1 MSDTQNKNVQIKKRK
16 KKKKKKCTEDN
27 CNSCNKKNKSDN
39 NDNSSKKTSKL
50 CSFGYV
56 DYMILSS
63 TLAIALGEELSSND
77 LSILAS
83 FFATLSDELALITS
97 VKNCNSNTPDDVF
110 IPPIPDVAITRN
122 TNNPAKTRKTKYI
135 KKK

>member
-1 MSDTQNKNVQIKKRK
+1 MSNTQNKNVQRK
-16 KKKKKKCTEDN
+16 KKKKKKCIESG
-27 CNSCNKKNKSDN
+27 CNSCNKKSN
-39 NDNSSKKTSKL
+39 NDNDSSSKQTSKL

-110 IPPIPDVAITRN
+110 VPPIPDVAMTRN
-122 TNNPAKTRKTKYI
+122 TNNPVKTRKTKYI